1 MFFTQLYQ
9 KERKQEMSEPKL
21 EFEVRAPGSDMRTTV
36 KVDGYN
42 YQAIDRI
49 CKQTNI
55 TLFEV
60 TNRLIEYAL
69 RHVEITD
76 KDDKLR

>member
-1 MFFTQLYQ
+1 MTSSFVR
-9 KERKQEMSEPKL
+9 KENKVEDKKL

-42 YQAIDRI
+42 YQAIDKI

-60 TNRLIEYAL
+60 TNRLLEFAL
-69 RHVEITD
+69 KHVEITD
-76 KDDKLR
+76 KQ

>member
-1 MFFTQLYQ
+1 MTD
-9 KERKQEMSEPKL
+9 KKL

-42 YQAIDRI
+42 YQAIDKI

-55 TLFEV
+55 TLFV
-60 TNRLIEYAL
+60 CLQIVCL
-69 RHVEITD
+69 SLH
-76 KDDKLR
+76 